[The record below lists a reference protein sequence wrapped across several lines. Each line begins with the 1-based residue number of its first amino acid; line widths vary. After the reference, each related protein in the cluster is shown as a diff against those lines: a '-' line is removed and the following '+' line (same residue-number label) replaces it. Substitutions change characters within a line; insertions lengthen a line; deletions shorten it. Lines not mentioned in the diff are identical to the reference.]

1 LAPGGALRYA
11 WHARRRENKD
21 GAKMSTTPQHLSI
34 LGEIERE
41 CLPGL
46 VRVLREEGL
55 GRTVATKGRKR
66 GRAITNFACGRSSCP
81 SRNRRAEPLEERV
94 REFAVRLVED
104 PEALRE

>member
-1 LAPGGALRYA
+1 MREG
-11 WHARRRENKD
+11 RENKD
-21 GAKMSTTPQHLSI
+21 GAKMSTTPQHLRI
-34 LGEIERE
+34 LDEIERE

-55 GRTVATKGRKR
+55 GHTVAPKVASGGRT
-66 GRAITNFACGRSSCP
+66 ITNFARGRSSCP